1 MKFLV
6 AGYGSIG
13 RRHLNNLIAMGEN
26 DVLLLRSHRSTLPE
40 SEIPDIP
47 IETDIQSALAHQP
60 DAVIVANPTS
70 LHLDVAIPAAQAGCA
85 ILMEKPIS
93 HSWERIPELKQAL
106 KETGAGFLTGFQYRF
121 HPGLGQVKQWLV
133 EGRVGQVTTVKSHWG
148 EYMPGWHPWEDYRFS
163 YSARADLGGGVV
175 NTLCHPFDYL
185 RWFFGE
191 VDQLSAHTSDRGL
204 NLDVED
210 TADVLLQFSQGFT
223 ANVHLDYLQRPGQH
237 DLWITGT
244 MGSIHWDN
252 ASGIA
257 RLFDAETKQ
266 WYEALPPP
274 DFERN
279 HLFLAEMAHFLRV
292 VRGEEAPACTLEDG
306 LAALTITDA
315 VHRSASGGTAIR
327 ILGFE
332 DSEHRS

>member
-1 MKFLV
+1 
-6 AGYGSIG
+6 
-13 RRHLNNLIAMGEN
+13 
-26 DVLLLRSHRSTLPE
+26 
-40 SEIPDIP
+40 
-47 IETDIQSALAHQP
+47 
-60 DAVIVANPTS
+60 
-70 LHLDVAIPAAQAGCA
+70 
-85 ILMEKPIS
+85 
-93 HSWERIPELKQAL
+93 
-106 KETGAGFLTGFQYRF
+106 
-121 HPGLGQVKQWLV
+121 
-133 EGRVGQVTTVKSHWG
+133 
-148 EYMPGWHPWEDYRFS
+148 
-163 YSARADLGGGVV
+163 
-175 NTLCHPFDYL
+175 
-185 RWFFGE
+185 
-191 VDQLSAHTSDRGL
+191 
-204 NLDVED
+204 VED